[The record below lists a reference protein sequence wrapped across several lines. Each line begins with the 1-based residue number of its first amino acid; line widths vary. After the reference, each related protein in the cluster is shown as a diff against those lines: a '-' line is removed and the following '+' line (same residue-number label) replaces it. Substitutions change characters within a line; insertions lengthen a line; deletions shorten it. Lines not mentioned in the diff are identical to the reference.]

1 MSILHTAIIK
11 FLNIFLFFMALIQI
25 NAQQKVPETIREE
38 AEIAL
43 SHYPELKDTPI
54 VFKIIKNIKKSTMRA
69 QPKVNTLF
77 KSKKKRAYV
86 ILISEKIK
94 ISEKVFYTKDVPKDI
109 MIGWLGHELGHV
121 IDYSKRSSLNLVWF
135 GLKYYFSG
143 SYIKEA
149 ERAADT
155 YAVTHG
161 MHDYILQ
168 TKRFILENADI
179 DEKYKERIRR
189 YYLSPDEIMEI
200 VKEYEASKQTE

>member
-25 NAQQKVPETIREE
+25 NAQQTVPETIREE